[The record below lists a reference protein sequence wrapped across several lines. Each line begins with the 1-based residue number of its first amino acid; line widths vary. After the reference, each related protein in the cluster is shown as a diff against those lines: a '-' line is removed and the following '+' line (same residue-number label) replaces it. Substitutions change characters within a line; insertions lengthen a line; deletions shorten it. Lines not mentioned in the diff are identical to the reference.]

1 MAKATRISLADPKD
15 PMFTEGFS
23 VTSVH
28 RLTKPTRTTPEKTTG
43 ETPAAP
49 KPTEK
54 KVKSKLG

>member
-1 MAKATRISLADPKD
+1 MARATKIYLADPKD
-15 PMFTEGFS
+15 PIFTEGFS
-23 VTSVH
+23 ITPIY